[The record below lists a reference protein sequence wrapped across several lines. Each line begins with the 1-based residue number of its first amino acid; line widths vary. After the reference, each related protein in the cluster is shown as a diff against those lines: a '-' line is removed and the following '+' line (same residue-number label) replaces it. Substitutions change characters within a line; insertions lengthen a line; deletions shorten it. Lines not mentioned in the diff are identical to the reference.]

1 MTGFLC
7 LRHPLRGRGRKNRD
21 ENEMLDHV
29 NTLLQDHHVSGL
41 LTALILKETQTVH
54 KRAYGQRE
62 AHTET
67 VTTVTVNTTRNVM
80 AYANAVR
87 SLGWRVFVCND
98 LELSL
103 TEAVLAYREEYLI
116 ERGFNRFR
124 GKTLGITPL
133 FLSSTTRIK
142 GLIRLLSIALRVLC
156 LVEFTA
162 RKALQEQD
170 AKLNTLYAGNPKRAT
185 AKPTAEKMLRS
196 FRGISLNVIGF
207 NGVKSGFMTPLNAV
221 QMRILAL
228 LGFSPALYQGI
239 ELQSGELAVKMSER

>member
-29 NTLLQDHHVSGL
+29 NTLLQDHNVPGL

-62 AHTET
+62 ARTET
-67 VTTVTVNTTRNVM
+67 VNTSRNVM

-103 TEAVLAYREEYLI
+103 TEAVFAYREEYLI
-116 ERGFNRFR
+116 ERGFNR
-124 GKTLGITPL
+124 L
-133 FLSSTTRIK
+133 
-142 GLIRLLSIALRVLC
+142 
-156 LVEFTA
+156 
-162 RKALQEQD
+162 
-170 AKLNTLYAGNPKRAT
+170 
-185 AKPTAEKMLRS
+185 
-196 FRGISLNVIGF
+196 
-207 NGVKSGFMTPLNAV
+207 
-221 QMRILAL
+221 
-228 LGFSPALYQGI
+228 
-239 ELQSGELAVKMSER
+239 

>member
-67 VTTVTVNTTRNVM
+67 VTTVTVNTRRNVM
-80 AYANAVR
+80 AYANAVC

-133 FLSSTTRIK
+133 FLSSTTRLK
-142 GLIRLLSIALRVLC
+142 G
-156 LVEFTA
+156 
-162 RKALQEQD
+162 
-170 AKLNTLYAGNPKRAT
+170 
-185 AKPTAEKMLRS
+185 
-196 FRGISLNVIGF
+196 
-207 NGVKSGFMTPLNAV
+207 
-221 QMRILAL
+221 
-228 LGFSPALYQGI
+228 
-239 ELQSGELAVKMSER
+239 